1 MYNLIVNMITTL
13 PYDNSELNIE
23 YLIAKNHEVNT
34 TSSMITVIFLFFS
47 IVMYSLFERLLSNY
61 NTRLIKLTRLVYL
74 IDAVHNL
81 NLELDDIDSLI
92 ECLEEQVVG
101 HSESESDG
109 GSDDDSS
116 DDSQNETINLMVNL
130 NNNSRRV
137 LRSQTRKTSESNSLV
152 IKGKGWKLD

>member
-1 MYNLIVNMITTL
+1 MITTL

-47 IVMYSLFERLLSNY
+47 IVMYSLFNGILTNY
-61 NTRLIKLTRLVYL
+61 MSRIIKLTKLVYL
-74 IDAVHNL
+74 IDNVYNL
-81 NLELDDIDSLI
+81 NLELDDVDSLI

-109 GSDDDSS
+109 GSDHEDEE
-116 DDSQNETINLMVNL
+116 DSQKEPINLMVNL
-130 NNNSRRV
+130 DSNSRRV
-137 LRSQTRKTSESNSLV
+137 LRSQTQKTPTSNSIV
-152 IKGKGWKLD
+152 IKGNGWKLD